1 MRIVA
6 STASMLEEPTRE
18 NEEPFWI
25 QSRTFMSHGLLK
37 APWGSSIYKLRLSEA
52 LTLTEAASASLKL
65 PYPHRYSSEAT
76 LSAQPRFGLFNY
88 VALLGPISRYFW
100 GTYKVRKM
108 CLRNPTA
115 KFSCLPELSL
125 NMSFSKQM
133 GFQLLCFYL
142 EMIKYQFGN
151 IFMKIWTWNR
161 LLGWK
166 LALTRWFSLYP
177 LKKKENILIYANF
190 GYRNT

>member
-1 MRIVA
+1 MPISRLFWWWKWCSRYSSIISSEMRIVA

-108 CLRNPTA
+108 CLRNTMA
-115 KFSCLPELSL
+115 KFSCLKTS
-125 NMSFSKQM
+125 
-133 GFQLLCFYL
+133 
-142 EMIKYQFGN
+142 N
-151 IFMKIWTWNR
+151 IHFEHW
-161 LLGWK
+161 
-166 LALTRWFSLYP
+166 P
-177 LKKKENILIYANF
+177 LILWVQS
-190 GYRNT
+190 